1 MNIPELFVQR
11 WESEQPAFGRVLR
24 AVPGDKLDYRPHERS
39 TRAGDLAWQLAVE
52 QRVLSEMLE
61 RGECRWPTDP
71 RPETIGQI
79 VEAWDKSTEA
89 LRQRLRALD
98 ESRYA
103 GTSTLVME
111 GAPPWNDTIG
121 NMLWGFLFDMVH
133 HRGQLSSYLRPMGG
147 RVPAIYGPSADDSG
161 S

>member
-11 WESEQPAFGRVLR
+11 WEAEQPAFGRVLR

-39 TRAGDLAWQLAVE
+39 TRAGDLAWQLAIE
-52 QRVLSEMLE
+52 QRVLSEMLD
-61 RGECRWPTDP
+61 RGEIRWPADP
-71 RPETIGQI
+71 RPKTIGQI

-98 ESRYA
+98 ESKYA
-103 GTSTLVME
+103 GPSTFVME
-111 GAPPWNDTIG
+111 GAPPWNDTVG

-147 RVPAIYGPSADDSG
+147 KVPAIYGPSADDSG